1 MRLKDD
7 DSVAS
12 MGLVKAEPPEDEE
25 EPATEAEK

>member
-25 EPATEAEK
+25 EPSAEEAK